1 MKGHFTGILFNVVLR
16 INRGPEGEEGRGRK
30 SLNQVVNNSNN
41 LGKEQCSFY
50 QGDNN
55 RCDED
60 NSEYVC

>member
-1 MKGHFTGILFNVVLR
+1 MKGRFTGILFNVVLR
-16 INRGPEGEEGRGRK
+16 INRRPEGEEGRGRK
-30 SLNQVVNNSNN
+30 SLNQLVNNSNN

-55 RCDED
+55 RGDED